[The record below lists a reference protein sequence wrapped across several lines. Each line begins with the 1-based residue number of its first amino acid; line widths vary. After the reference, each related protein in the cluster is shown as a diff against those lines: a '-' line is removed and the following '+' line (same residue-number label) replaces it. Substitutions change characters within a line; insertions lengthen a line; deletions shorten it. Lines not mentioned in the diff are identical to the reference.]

1 MWVEF
6 ISKSVKRF
14 IQYFCFPDR
23 SIKGGDNLDFKKGG
37 NLRKGGG
44 MTPPPPDRSIKAGD
58 TLDFKKGGNLRK
70 GGGMTLPTMHSLICT
85 SRFQELESVD
95 GALKRIISF

>member
-1 MWVEF
+1 MGTTW
-6 ISKSVKRF
+6 IS
-14 IQYFCFPDR
+14 
-23 SIKGGDNLDFKKGG
+23 
-37 NLRKGGG
+37 RKGGILEKEG
-44 MTPPPPDRSIKAGD
+44 VWPPPPPDRSIKAGD

-70 GGGMTLPTMHSLICT
+70 GGGMTLPTMYSLICT